1 MGASVGLG
9 FEYLGEV
16 VVSAW
21 AGCLHRSRWI
31 EEGGGV
37 ACGSPEGRNEE
48 EREMRRE
55 KKKKKKKLK

>member
-1 MGASVGLG
+1 VGLG

-55 KKKKKKKLK
+55 KKKKLK